1 MERSVPTVLK
11 FFAII
16 SVVSIGGAN
25 VSNGA
30 AQVGRQEPNCKRAT
44 QIVEKGK
51 PDRKE
56 EWAWATVVGC
66 GAAGGVAAGDAWL
79 QLRAATD
86 TSQLEALY
94 SRLWSFRDAALFSA
108 ARSIM
113 TDASASPQSR
123 VYSAMLLLVQVFD
136 SKYPEY
142 SDFVSTNTYS
152 VCQVGSV
159 YDRVIVTGSSLPVD
173 ARQQLRAAA
182 QAILSKASAPIIV
195 QSAARCV
202 DQEIMLDDRVQASK
216 PIVPPWD
223 RLRSDCRLAAQVIAS
238 GSLAPKKV
246 WAYGFIRECP
256 EAGEALA
263 WAWNRSLRAGD
274 LGDREYVSTTMLDSR
289 VLTAVTTVA
298 VNTRRR
304 PEERR
309 SPLVVLTALYAPGR
323 SLMRYFWDHSAT
335 ASLAQI
341 SDGWQQPGSS
351 PITAGDRA
359 RALAAIRKIAAT
371 DASPQLRA
379 VTSGLARELAH
390 FAPRGTRQ

>member
-1 MERSVPTVLK
+1 MPTVLK

-30 AQVGRQEPNCKRAT
+30 AQVGRQEHNCKRAT

-79 QLRAATD
+79 QMRAETD

-94 SRLWSFRDAALFSA
+94 SRLWSFRDSVLFNA

-136 SKYPEY
+136 RRNPDY
-142 SDFVSTNTYS
+142 SDFVRTNTYS
-152 VCQVGSV
+152 VCRIAIV
-159 YDRVIVTGSSLPVD
+159 YDRVIVTGSALPSD

-182 QAILSKASAPIIV
+182 QAILSNASAPNIV

-223 RLRSDCRLAAQVIAS
+223 RLRSSCRLAAQVIAS
-238 GSLAPKKV
+238 GSPAPKKV
-246 WAYGFIRECP
+246 WAYGFIRGCP
-256 EAGEALA
+256 EAGEALSL
-263 WAWNRSLRAGD
+263 AWNRSLRAGD
-274 LGDREYVSTTMLDSR
+274 LSDREYVSTTMLDSR

-309 SPLVVLTALYAPGR
+309 SALVVLTALYAPGR

-351 PITAGDRA
+351 PITAGDWA
-359 RALAAIRKIAAT
+359 RALAEIRKIAAT

-379 VTSGLARELAH
+379 VTSGLARELARVT
-390 FAPRGTRQ
+390 P